1 MFSVKLNA
9 PVLFRKQL
17 PMIAEA
23 LHVDEKVLDDFLSV
37 SAFYGVKD
45 GKGTIV
51 PIKRKRIPLSISI
64 TKHMITTTLSLMLS
78 CNTPKTS
85 MPLLLYLSSL
95 KLNSVQMFSRRWLLT
110 SFQILYIWQNCSR
123 QQRPHSKA
131 KRVECAVHS
140 CCQRVRT
147 PVQKGGVP

>member
-51 PIKRKRIPLSISI
+51 PIKKTDTIVHIDYKAYDNYYFVVDAILQYAKDIDASVTLPVITEIELCTDVFKKMAPDQLSDIV
-64 TKHMITTTLSLMLS
+64 
-78 CNTPKTS
+78 
-85 MPLLLYLSSL
+85 YLA
-95 KLNSVQMFSRRWLLT
+95 KLLT
-110 SFQILYIWQNCSR
+110 R

>member
-9 PVLFRKQL
+9 PVLLRKQL
-17 PMIAEA
+17 PMVAKA

-51 PIKRKRIPLSISI
+51 PIKKTDTIVHIDYKAYDSYYFVVDAILQYAKDIDASVTLPVI
-64 TKHMITTTLSLMLS
+64 TEIELGADVFKKMA
-78 CNTPKTS
+78 P
-85 MPLLLYLSSL
+85 
-95 KLNSVQMFSRRWLLT
+95 
-110 SFQILYIWQNCSR
+110 R

-147 PVQKGGVP
+147 PVQKGRVP